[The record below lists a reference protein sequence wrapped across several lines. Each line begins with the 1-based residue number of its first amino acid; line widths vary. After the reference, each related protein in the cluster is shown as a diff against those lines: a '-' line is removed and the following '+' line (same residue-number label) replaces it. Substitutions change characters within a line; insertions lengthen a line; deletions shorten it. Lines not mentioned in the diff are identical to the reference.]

1 MNEATKPKAAEIG
14 TATHLILQQLDLNQP
29 INETIIKDKIGELV
43 MNRVLDEQVANR
55 IRIST
60 ILDFFDS
67 DLGQLMINH
76 PENVH
81 REEAFSL
88 LLPAKGLFP
97 KVKGDDDV
105 LIHGI
110 IDAYFEMEDRV
121 ILLDYK
127 TDFVL
132 PGSVE
137 QGIEKVINRYQGQVN
152 LYAQALESILK
163 RPVNEKYLYLLSIG
177 RLVEIQ

>member
-1 MNEATKPKAAEIG
+1 M
-14 TATHLILQQLDLNQP
+14 
-29 INETIIKDKIGELV
+29 
-43 MNRVLDEQVANR
+43 
-55 IRIST
+55 
-60 ILDFFDS
+60 
-67 DLGQLMINH
+67 
-76 PENVH
+76 
-81 REEAFSL
+81 
-88 LLPAKGLFP
+88 
-97 KVKGDDDV
+97 
-105 LIHGI
+105 IHGI